1 MEEKT
6 EEILFVNSLKK
17 DCILLN
23 KNSLPEQNCL
33 YTPHSL
39 AIKIPSNNVHNK
51 AQSRRAN
58 KALVIGEMPFEL
70 NEMDNLNNSINSS
83 SNQNVMVKSN
93 SNLKSKKWSI
103 RESSDF
109 SLNYIESPEAAAVV
123 PVVYNKAALI
133 PYLILPLNN
142 RSNSNNDNEI
152 EDEKEEEEASSS
164 SKNKINNENENLDK
178 KEEGDKDDQ
187 EQNDEKKKS
196 ELENKKEPV
205 IEREHWDH
213 KIEFLLAI
221 IGFSVDLGNIWR
233 CNCVFFIILI

>member
-23 KNSLPEQNCL
+23 RNSLPEQNCL

-70 NEMDNLNNSINSS
+70 DEMDNLNNSINSS
-83 SNQNVMVKSN
+83 SNQNMVKSN

-109 SLNYIESPEAAAVV
+109 SLNYIDSPEAAAV

-152 EDEKEEEEASSS
+152 DDEKEEASSS
-164 SKNKINNENENLDK
+164 KNKTNNENENLDK
-178 KEEGDKDDQ
+178 KEEGDNHDN
-187 EQNDEKKKS
+187 EQNDEKKS

-233 CNCVFFIILI
+233 CNFFFIILV

>member
-33 YTPHSL
+33 YTPHCL
-39 AIKIPSNNVHNK
+39 AIKIPSNNVHNR

-70 NEMDNLNNSINSS
+70 DEMDNLNNSINSS
-83 SNQNVMVKSN
+83 SNQNMVKSN

-109 SLNYIESPEAAAVV
+109 SLNYIDSPEAAAAV

-152 EDEKEEEEASSS
+152 DDEKEEASS

-178 KEEGDKDDQ
+178 KEEGDKDDN
-187 EQNDEKKKS
+187 EQNDEKKS

-233 CNCVFFIILI
+233 CNFFFL